1 MSRSPQSN
9 TIKKQG
15 SMLKYDSIIQ
25 YPIFIFFAPESLP
38 PSLEFTGDF
47 KATINK
53 NPKAPQKR
61 RCTLI

>member
-1 MSRSPQSN
+1 
-9 TIKKQG
+9 
-15 SMLKYDSIIQ
+15 MLKYNSISQ